1 MRPVVE
7 RLVLS
12 CMGYVCVYCHHTNEG
27 DEGEISG
34 EDGGGEEGK
43 SGEDEGG
50 GGGKSGEDGGGR
62 ESGETTFQT
71 EDDSRSEAQV
81 RIQDILSCQPT
92 SL

>member
-50 GGGKSGEDGGGR
+50 G

-81 RIQDILSCQPT
+81 RIQDIFPCQSA